1 MSEMW
6 VMWVTYVG
14 FLCLLCGYF
23 REELQ
28 QSRDGR
34 GVCPRKPP
42 EGPAQSQQ
50 QPCPDNPHQLCPAR
64 APMGPLR
71 PPAAHSSPTSSTHF
85 LPGLL
90 GPDQFP
96 RKEGYDGDEGANQHE
111 GVFLVQLSCE
121 EGGGSWAGPVLGRA
135 RVGMAASGHPSLLLA
150 PPTDLPQVAAAL
162 LEATGPSYLGV
173 PV

>member
-6 VMWVTYVG
+6 VIWVTYVG

-34 GVCPRKPP
+34 GVCPGKAP
-42 EGPAQSQQ
+42 EGPAQSQR
-50 QPCPDNPHQLCPAR
+50 QPCPINPHQLCPAR
-64 APMGPLR
+64 APVGPLR
-71 PPAAHSSPTSSTHF
+71 PPAVHSSPTSSTRF
-85 LPGLL
+85 LAALL
-90 GPDQFP
+90 GPDQCP

-111 GVFLVQLSCE
+111 DGSLVQLSCE
-121 EGGGSWAGPVLGRA
+121 GGGGSWAGPVLSQA
-135 RVGMAASGHPSLLLA
+135 RVGMDTSGHPSLLSA
-150 PPTDLPQVAAAL
+150 PPTDLPEVAAAL
-162 LEATGPSYLGV
+162 PETKGPSYSGV